1 VSTLPADPAR
11 VAPPGRLSTDDRAVP
26 RLVVATWAVLWL
38 NTLTFLGTTIIPVP
52 TAAGQL
58 VTQGSLPLAL
68 VLALAANR
76 GVVVRPHVILV
87 LLTILA
93 VVALLTSIHNEYFMG
108 STFRAVRL
116 IGFVLVLW
124 LVSPWF
130 GRRDMLLLRC
140 HLWVLR
146 GILATVALG
155 ILVAPGTAF
164 SFEGRLSGVLWPM
177 MPPQVA
183 HYAAVLLGA
192 TTLLWFCHVVRG
204 RTAVATLLVAG
215 GVLLATHT
223 RTALLG
229 EVVGLV
235 VAGAS
240 LFLGHARVRRTSALG
255 AVLGLLLATV
265 FASQVTSWLMRGQS
279 AEDAGQLTGRTK
291 VWDQI
296 LAMHRPPLGEVF
308 GNGMSNQSFN
318 GLPIDSSWL
327 ATYVDQGWLGLFV
340 DGAILLL
347 LLLMA
352 ATHVRG
358 PRRAVALFLVAYCV
372 VASITETGL
381 GTPSPYMLDL
391 AVATALL
398 VPEVQRRS

>member
-1 VSTLPADPAR
+1 MSTLPADPAR
-11 VAPPGRLSTDDRAVP
+11 VAPPGRLSTDDHAVP

-87 LLTILA
+87 LLTILS
-93 VVALLTSIHNEYFMG
+93 VVTLLTSIHNEYFMG

-116 IGFVLVLW
+116 VGFVLVLW

-164 SFEGRLSGVLWPM
+164 SFEGRLSGILWPM

-183 HYAAVLLGA
+183 HYAAVLLGT

-204 RTAVATLLVAG
+204 RTAVATLVVAG

-296 LAMHRPPLGEVF
+296 LAMHRPPIGEMF

-340 DGAILLL
+340 EGAILLL

-358 PRRAVALFLVAYCV
+358 PRRAVALFLVAYCI

>member
-1 VSTLPADPAR
+1 MSTLPADPAR

-116 IGFVLVLW
+116 VGFVVVLW

-177 MPPQVA
+177 LPPQVA
-183 HYAAVLLGA
+183 HYAAVLLGT

-204 RTAVATLLVAG
+204 RTAVATLVVAG

-235 VAGAS
+235 VASAS

-296 LAMHRPPLGEVF
+296 LAMHRPPLGEMF

-358 PRRAVALFLVAYCV
+358 PRRAVALFLVAYCI